1 MHFKSKKGTTDPVLS
16 FRQAISLPYKYCKTD
31 HDVPTHD
38 LFVLM
43 CAVAGG
49 CFDFKALFTRKKVTP
64 CASRRVKDMFT
75 NKNSQLEFI
84 LITRHGGYLQP

>member
-38 LFVLM
+38 LFALM
-43 CAVAGG
+43 CAVAVVVLILRPCLQERRLPLVLAGG
-49 CFDFKALFTRKKVTP
+49 SKIC
-64 CASRRVKDMFT
+64 
-75 NKNSQLEFI
+75 
-84 LITRHGGYLQP
+84 LQTKTHS